1 MNERPAELAR
11 SEPHPLD
18 IAPVSRKRRRTP
30 GRRCG
35 HCPATARPL
44 RMFFGLRPVPES
56 FWSSEQLL
64 DPFGSK
70 GGQLPVD
77 IGLPSRATASRLI
90 DQYRQYSPDRRRN
103 PPSQVAHRAYA
114 SSSSRS
120 VPRRGSAR
128 AERHGEPR
136 SPPFLRQRD
145 ASGIS
150 EVTHTSVAPTRSAI
164 QSSAASA
171 LSPTSIMLTFDM
183 PGGRIGREPLETT
196 KTLSLRR
203 AATR

>member
-35 HCPATARPL
+35 HCPATAY
-44 RMFFGLRPVPES
+44 V
-56 FWSSEQLL
+56 FWPAASSREFLEH
-64 DPFGSK
+64 
-70 GGQLPVD
+70 
-77 IGLPSRATASRLI
+77 
-90 DQYRQYSPDRRRN
+90 RQYSPDRRRN
-103 PPSQVAHRAYA
+103 PPSQVAHRAYP

-150 EVTHTSVAPTRSAI
+150 EVTHTSVAPMRSAI
-164 QSSAASA
+164 QSSVASA
-171 LSPTSIMLTFDM
+171 LSPTRIMLTFDM

-196 KTLSLRR
+196 KTLSWRR
-203 AATR
+203 VATR

>member
-35 HCPATARPL
+35 HCPATAYVFWPAASSREFL
-44 RMFFGLRPVPES
+44 EQRTAARS
-56 FWSSEQLL
+56 FRQQRRS
-64 DPFGSK
+64 
-70 GGQLPVD
+70 
-77 IGLPSRATASRLI
+77 ASRRYRAAKPS
-90 DQYRQYSPDRRRN
+90 DRAPADRSYRQYSPDRRRN

-164 QSSAASA
+164 QSRLHPRCHRRVSCSRSTCQA
-171 LSPTSIMLTFDM
+171 
-183 PGGRIGREPLETT
+183 GGLVP
-196 KTLSLRR
+196 
-203 AATR
+203 